1 MLDFLS
7 GIFFM
12 NNMKRTYNVLTVAG
26 SDNSGGAGIQADIKT
41 ISALGCYAAVAI
53 TAVCSENTMR
63 VQGVYP
69 VTPEQLDEQ
78 IALTCEDIAIDAVK
92 IGLLPTK
99 ELVSQAAKTL
109 KKFSLSNIVIDPVLI
124 AACGDSLAD
133 NDIIESYHKELFPIA
148 SVITPNRFEAEQ
160 LFCNG
165 KTLAGTLAAGAK
177 SILLKGGHSDNEEE
191 VVDELYLQAQN
202 APIKYSTKRI
212 KTNNLHGT
220 GCTLSSAIA
229 SFLAIYNGNIAK
241 AVEKAK
247 EYITKAI
254 ESGKNLKIG
263 KGNGPVNHL
272 FAPVP
277 MLNTEI

>member
-1 MLDFLS
+1 
-7 GIFFM
+7 
-12 NNMKRTYNVLTVAG
+12 MKKTYNILTIAG

-41 ISALGCYAAVAI
+41 ISALGAYAAVAI
-53 TAVCSENTMR
+53 TAVCSENTVR

-78 IALTCEDIAIDAVK
+78 IVLTCEDIAIDAVK
-92 IGLLPTK
+92 VGLLPTK
-99 ELVSQAAKTL
+99 ELVLQTAKTL
-109 KKFSLSNIVIDPVLI
+109 KKFDISNIVIDPVLI

-133 NDIIESYHKELFPIA
+133 NDIVESYHKELFPIA

-160 LFCNG
+160 LFNNG

-191 VVDELYLQAQN
+191 VVDELYLQNQN
-202 APIKYSTKRI
+202 APIKYSAKRI
-212 KTNNLHGT
+212 NTNNLHGT

-229 SFLAIYNGNIAK
+229 SFLAIHNGDIAM

-247 EYITKAI
+247 EYITNAI
-254 ESGKNLKIG
+254 ESGKDLKIG

-272 FAPVP
+272 FAPRP
-277 MLNTEI
+277 MLTIEC